1 MGMRAVG
8 ESPSPGG
15 ETNLG
20 EISRKPGKRPV
31 GRRQLGWMVASQER
45 QKGGCG
51 SEHEPLQDER
61 RVTDNMLEGLA
72 LGRRLRMGLGNTGS

>member
-15 ETNLG
+15 ETDLG

-31 GRRQLGWMVASQER
+31 GRRWPGWMVASQER

-51 SEHEPLQDER
+51 REHEPLQDER
-61 RVTDNMLEGLA
+61 RVTDMLEGLA
-72 LGRRLRMGLGNTGS
+72 VGRRLRMRLGNTGS